1 LFLNT
6 KLNVKIDMMRTIK
19 NNNITFKEFENKYKN
34 KVA

>member
-19 NNNITFKEFENKYKN
+19 NNNITFNEFENKYKN

>member
-6 KLNVKIDMMRTIK
+6 ELNVKIDMMKTIK
-19 NNNITFKEFENKYKN
+19 NNNITFNEFENKYKN